1 MTRIL
6 IVEDDLE
13 QARGLSR
20 VFSQLRPELSV
31 LCVGNGE
38 LATQVLE
45 REPVDVVLT
54 DLRMPSM
61 DGFAL
66 LAWMHNHCPEV
77 CVFTMSAFGDPNTAE
92 QLDGLGA
99 IDHFSKPV
107 DAKAVLERLTDSLS
121 QSVRGSVTNV
131 SLASFLQ
138 LLEMERKSCTL
149 TVRCDEKQG
158 LLVVRKGQLV
168 AAQTGELHGEAAAIG
183 IISWPYSTI
192 DISRHGEAG
201 AVTIQSPLG
210 FIVMEAMRVQD
221 ESCRSRFGQA
231 AAPSSVWPTARRT
244 FRPSVSP
251 ERGFSFSSSRPPASA
266 LAPPLAALGIA
277 HVETATG
284 RVLMASA
291 REECSVVEAAS
302 VAAQLL
308 EQEALTLSCCEGAE
322 GVEEMVIVTSTR
334 CEVIRPLSDREFVLL
349 VYRPE
354 DTNLVMARLELEL
367 FVAGIRASSPALAQ
381 AR

>member
-13 QARGLSR
+13 QARALSR
-20 VFSQLRPELSV
+20 VFRQLRPELSV
-31 LCVGNGE
+31 QCVENGV
-38 LATQVLE
+38 LATEVLE
-45 REPVDVVLT
+45 RETVDVVLT
-54 DLRMPSM
+54 DLQMPSM

-77 CVFTMSAFGDPNTAE
+77 CVFTMSAFGDGSTAE
-92 QLDGLGA
+92 QMDGLGA
-99 IDHFSKPV
+99 IDHFAKPV
-107 DAKAVLERLTDSLS
+107 DAKSVLERLSESLA
-121 QSVRGSVTNV
+121 QSVRGHVTNV

-149 TVRCDEKQG
+149 TVRCDEKHG

-168 AAQTGELHGEAAAIG
+168 AAQTGDVHGEAAAIA
-183 IISWPYSTI
+183 IISWPYSSI

-201 AVTIQSPLG
+201 DVTIQSPLG
-210 FIVMEAMRVQD
+210 FIVMEAMRMQD
-221 ESCRSRFGQA
+221 EACRSKFGNA
-231 AAPSSVWPTARRT
+231 PAPSSVWPTARRT
-244 FRPSVSP
+244 FRPSVAP
-251 ERGFSFSSSRPPASA
+251 DRGFSFASSRPPDGA
-266 LAPPLAALGIA
+266 LAAPVAALGIA

-284 RVLMASA
+284 RVLLASA
-291 REECSVVEAAS
+291 SEECRMVETAS
-302 VAAQLL
+302 VAAELL
-308 EQEALTLSCCEGAE
+308 EQEAVALSRCDGAE
-322 GVEEMVIVTSTR
+322 GVEEIVIATSSR

-367 FVAGIRASSPALAQ
+367 FIASLPTSLPALAR